1 MRKEQEIF
9 TQVNKQNVPVSA
21 DILDTLEQ
29 EVVNESVLRKY
40 VRSLL
45 TEQSMSDEEKIIM
58 LFFKES
64 SRLGIQMAAMTPG
77 LESLAEDLDNFRD
90 QVDGFVDKVEG
101 LVSQGKYQ
109 KIDLLGDMLELTRLR
124 DQIEWGAVRLVDD
137 KQLTSKEPSD
147 ALWEWE
153 NELSLLWDGIRIAI
167 SPGSVRWND
176 KMKTKLDDL
185 KDWARES

>member
-1 MRKEQEIF
+1 M
-9 TQVNKQNVPVSA
+9 N
-21 DILDTLEQ
+21 L
-29 EVVNESVLRKY
+29 LRKY

-58 LFFKES
+58 LFFRES
-64 SRLGIQMAAMTPG
+64 SRMGIQMAEMTPG

-90 QVDGFVDKVEG
+90 QVDGFVDKAEG

-109 KIDLLGDMLELTRLR
+109 QGDLDMFEELTRLR

-167 SPGSVRWND
+167 SPNSVRWND
-176 KMKTKLDDL
+176 KMQTKLDDL